1 MKAMAGVCHVPSGH
15 DAREGGAFAY
25 APDMAGSTGA
35 QPVTLQQLETDP
47 HAAFA
52 RLRGREPVAWIP
64 ALNGWLVTA
73 YDLAVQILRDPVT
86 FTVDHPGFTTA
97 QVVGPSMLSL
107 DGPEHRRHRRPFSDG
122 LRDPGMREHLATF
135 VREQAQARV
144 AALRWSGRAELRSE
158 LAGPFAVDV
167 VAELLGMMDV
177 DPEELL
183 RLYHDIVGAVTEL
196 SAGEPLPESGPAAV
210 GRLRR
215 LIARSAAG
223 QRILAE
229 AAKSLTTDEVASNAA
244 VMLFGGIE
252 TSEGMTATAL
262 WYMLERPDRARAL
275 QLDHTL
281 TMPLIEESLRLEPA
295 ASRVDRY
302 ATRTVEFGGTEVAQD
317 ELVIVS
323 LAAANRDPA
332 VFAHPDRFDLA
343 RPELGRHLTFAQ
355 GPHACIGQQL
365 ARMETAAILEAVL
378 HGLPRIHLD
387 REHARGPQGLVFR
400 KPVSVMAVWSQV

>member
-1 MKAMAGVCHVPSGH
+1 MADP
-15 DAREGGAFAY
+15 
-25 APDMAGSTGA
+25 TGA
-35 QPVTLQQLETDP
+35 QAVTLHELEMVP
-47 HAAFA
+47 HAVFA
-52 RLRGREPVAWIP
+52 RLRGREPVAWLP
-64 ALNGWLVTA
+64 VLHGWLVTA
-73 YDLAVQILRDPVT
+73 YDLAVRILRDPDT

-97 QVVGPSMLSL
+97 RVVGPSMLSL
-107 DGPEHRRHRRPFSDG
+107 DGPEHRRHRRPFSEG
-122 LRDPGMREHLATF
+122 LRDAGMRAHLATF
-135 VREQAQARV
+135 VQERARSRV
-144 AALRWSGRAELRSE
+144 LALRSSGRADLRSE

-167 VAELLGMMDV
+167 AAELLGMMDV

-196 SAGEPLPESGPAAV
+196 SAGEPMPESGPAAV
-210 GRLRR
+210 ARLRH

-275 QLDHTL
+275 QVDRALTL
-281 TMPLIEESLRLEPA
+281 PLIEESLRLEPA

-302 ATRTVEFGGTEVAQD
+302 ATRTVELGGSEIARD

-332 VFAHPDRFDLA
+332 VFAHPDRFDLG

-365 ARMETAAILEAVL
+365 ARMETVAILEAVL
-378 HGLPRIHLD
+378 DGLPRIHLD